1 MKTFS
6 VSRVRRIAAG
16 LLLASVVCGGE
27 CSAAG
32 ERSSLAAAG
41 DSTIVF
47 TSPNQNLITPSK
59 VVSLVDAWGVDILIS
74 NNGFGLGGFLRHEYS
89 EDLSGTLTL
98 AFSEAKDDNEVE
110 YVDYY
115 GETIVPGKINRFIL
129 VPLHVG
135 VQYRLFAED
144 ILDNFRPYV
153 NAAVGPTLV
162 FSSPYDREF
171 FNSLGYGQAHYTV
184 GGYVGIGA
192 FFGSA
197 HESLSGVNIRY
208 YFEPIQRGLDSMM
221 NSDGS
226 IEKKKDFGGFFIFQ
240 RITNGEQW
248 DY

>member
-6 VSRVRRIAAG
+6 FSPAFRLAG
-16 LLLASVVCGGE
+16 ANLFALLFVVAE
-27 CSAAG
+27 CSSAG
-32 ERSSLAAAG
+32 AMSSVQSQA
-41 DSTIVF
+41 DSSIVF
-47 TSPNQNLITPSK
+47 TSPNQNLITPPK
-59 VVSLVDAWGVDILIS
+59 VVSLLDAWGVDILVS
-74 NNGFGLGGFLRHEYS
+74 NNGFGVGGFLRHEYS
-89 EDLSGTLTL
+89 EDLSGTMTL

-115 GETIVPGKINRFIL
+115 GQTIVPGKINRFIL
-129 VPLHVG
+129 VPLHFG

-184 GGYVGIGA
+184 GGYVGFGA
-192 FFGSA
+192 FFGSS

-208 YFEPIQRGLDSMM
+208 YFEPIEKGLDSML

-226 IEKKKDFGGFFIFQ
+226 IEKKKDFGGFFITF
-240 RITNGEQW
+240 NFGSLF
-248 DY
+248 

>member
-6 VSRVRRIAAG
+6 ISPVLSLGAWI
-16 LLLASVVCGGE
+16 LLPMIFCAGE
-27 CSAAG
+27 CLAAG
-32 ERSSLAAAG
+32 EGASPVNAI
-41 DSTIVF
+41 DSNIVF
-47 TSPNQNLITPSK
+47 TSPNPNLVTPQK
-59 VVSLVDAWGVDILIS
+59 VVSLVDAWGVDILVS

-89 EDLSGTLTL
+89 EDLSGTMTL

-129 VPLHVG
+129 VPLHFG

-153 NAAVGPTLV
+153 NAAIGPTLV

-184 GGYVGIGA
+184 GGYVGFGA

-208 YFEPIQRGLDSMM
+208 YFEPIQKGLDSMM

-226 IEKKKDFGGFFIFQ
+226 IEKKKDFGGFFITF
-240 RITNGEQW
+240 NFGSLF
-248 DY
+248 